1 MASTIKM
8 GNHQKNL
15 TVIKNGKFLGF
26 TFVVLACAMILSGLA
41 FADPVITQGYDVN
54 QTLPEGAIV
63 SIKNGDNSSVEA
75 ATLKNSN
82 SLFGV
87 VIEGNN
93 AQVSL
98 TTGSKQ
104 VQVATN
110 GLNQVLV
117 TDMNGKI
124 SSGDEITASPL
135 AGVGM
140 LATQNAE
147 IIGTAQGNFPNNTA
161 KKEKIKGS
169 SQEVNIGNIPL
180 LVSVGYFT
188 KQPNKTILPA
198 AIQNLANALAGKQVK
213 SLPVL
218 ISMGIF
224 LVTIV
229 VVVSIVY
236 SIIHGSI
243 ISVGRNPMSQAAV
256 YRNVIQLSSL
266 VVGILGVS
274 MFAIYMIL
282 TRVS

>member
-1 MASTIKM
+1 MGMNKNILIRKLGKNKTLVSLFLVALAST
-8 GNHQKNL
+8 L
-15 TVIKNGKFLGF
+15 LF
-26 TFVVLACAMILSGLA
+26 TGLA
-41 FADPVITQGYDVN
+41 FADPVITQGYDTA

-63 SIKNGDNSSVEA
+63 SINNGNSSSVQA
-75 ATLKNSN
+75 ATLKNAN

-98 TTGSKQ
+98 SAGSKQ

-147 IIGTAQGNFPNNTA
+147 IIGKAQGNFPNNTA

-266 VVGILGVS
+266 VVGIIGVS